1 MDLIHETAY
10 LIVVNLSTVFGNYIQ
25 GQISKLEKIFL
36 QSQALERSKKVKVS
50 VLQCRHVTF

>member
-25 GQISKLEKIFL
+25 GQISKLEKLFL
-36 QSQALERSKKVKVS
+36 QSQALERSKMSKYQSYNVF
-50 VLQCRHVTF
+50 T